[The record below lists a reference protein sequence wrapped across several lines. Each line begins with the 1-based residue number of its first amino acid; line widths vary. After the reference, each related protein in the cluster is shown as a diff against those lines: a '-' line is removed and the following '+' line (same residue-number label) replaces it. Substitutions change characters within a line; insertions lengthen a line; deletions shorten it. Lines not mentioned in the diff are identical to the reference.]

1 MPRTA
6 RSLRRGWCYHVV
18 TRSNGGATLLA
29 GAGDYLAFLGLIVEA
44 QTRVPLDLLGAC
56 LMPNHVHLVVRPA
69 EDRDMSRWMHWLLTT
84 HVRRFHGRRDS
95 NGRVWQGRFK
105 AFPIEQDA
113 HLVTVL
119 RYVERNALRA
129 RLVRRAEHWP
139 WGSLAWRLGPGPS
152 PGLADLP
159 VPLPADWVAYVNQ
172 PQTSLELAS
181 LRSCV
186 QRETPFGSAAWVS
199 NASDELALDSKNRP
213 RGRPKKE
220 GK

>member
-18 TRSNGGATLLA
+18 TRANGGVAVLA
-29 GAGDYLAFLGLIVEA
+29 APADYLAFLGLVVEA
-44 QTRVPLDLLGAC
+44 QARIPLDLLGAC
-56 LMPNHVHLVVRPA
+56 MMPNHVHLVVRPC
-69 EDRDMSRWMHWLLTT
+69 EDRDLSRWMHWLLTT

-105 AFPIEQDA
+105 AFPIEEDT

-129 RLVRRAEHWP
+129 GLVRRAEHWP
-139 WGSLAWRLGPGPS
+139 WGSLAWRLGSGPS
-152 PGLADLP
+152 PGLTDPP
-159 VPLPADWVAYVNQ
+159 VPLSADWVAYVNQ
-172 PQTSLELAS
+172 PQTTAELES
-181 LRSCV
+181 LRTCAR
-186 QRETPFGSAAWVS
+186 RETPFGSTGWVARAAEQLS
-199 NASDELALDSKNRP
+199 LGAENRP
-213 RGRPKKE
+213 RGRPRKK

>member
-18 TRSNGGATLLA
+18 TRANGRVTLL
-29 GAGDYLAFLGLIVEA
+29 GSPGDYLSFLGLIIEA
-44 QTRVPLDLLGAC
+44 QLRLPIDLLAAC
-56 LMPNHVHLVVRPA
+56 LMPNHVHLVVRPS
-69 EDRDMSRWMHWLLTT
+69 EDRDLSRWMHWLLTT

-95 NGRVWQGRFK
+95 SGRVWQGRFK
-105 AFPIEQDA
+105 AFPIEQDG

-129 RLVRRAEHWP
+129 GLVRRAEHWP
-139 WGSLAWRLGPGPS
+139 WGSLAWRLGPVSS

-172 PQTSLELAS
+172 PQTPAELES
-181 LRSCV
+181 LRSCA
-186 QRETPFGSAAWVS
+186 QRETPFGSTAWVTQ
-199 NASDELALDSKNRP
+199 AAEELALGGENRP
-213 RGRPKKE
+213 RGRPRKQ